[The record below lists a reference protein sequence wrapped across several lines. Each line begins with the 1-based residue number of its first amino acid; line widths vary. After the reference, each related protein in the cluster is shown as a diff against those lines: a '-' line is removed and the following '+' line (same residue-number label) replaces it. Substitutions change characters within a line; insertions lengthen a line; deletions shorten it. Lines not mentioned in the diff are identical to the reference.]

1 MVIWLRGMDMFY
13 VVAYDICDDRR
24 RTKVAKIL
32 EDFGDRAQ
40 YSVFEM
46 DLDCSERFDELR
58 RRLDGVINPAADG
71 VRAYFLCKACRD
83 KVMLLGRGQIYRD
96 EDVYVI

>member
-1 MVIWLRGMDMFY
+1 MFY

-40 YSVFEM
+40 YSVFDM
-46 DLDCSERFDELR
+46 DLDCPERFDELR
-58 RRLDGVINPAADG
+58 RRLDSVIDPAADG
-71 VRAYFLCKACRD
+71 VRAYFLCKSCRD
-83 KVMLLGRGQIYRD
+83 KVMLLGQGQIYRD

>member
-1 MVIWLRGMDMFY
+1 MFY
-13 VVAYDICDDRR
+13 VVAYDIGNDRR

-46 DLDCSERFDELR
+46 DLDHLERLGELR
-58 RRLDGVINPAADG
+58 RRLESAIDPATDG
-71 VRAYFLCKACRD
+71 VRMYFLCKGCRD
-83 KVMLLGRGQIYRD
+83 KATLLGQGQLYRD

>member
-1 MVIWLRGMDMFY
+1 MFY

-24 RTKVAKIL
+24 RVKVAKIL

-46 DLDCSERFDELR
+46 DLDCSERFDALCQ
-58 RRLDGVINPAADG
+58 RLDTVIDPAVDG
-71 VRAYFLCKACRD
+71 VRAYVLCMSCRE
-83 KVMLLGRGQIYRD
+83 KVVLLGRGQIYRD
-96 EDVYVI
+96 EDVYII

>member
-1 MVIWLRGMDMFY
+1 MDMFY

-24 RTKVAKIL
+24 RTKVAKVL

-46 DLDCSERFDELR
+46 DLDCAERFNALR
-58 RRLDGVINPAADG
+58 RRLDSVIDPATDG
-71 VRAYFLCKACRD
+71 VRAYFLCKSCRD
-83 KVMLLGRGQIYRD
+83 KVVLLGQGQIYRD
-96 EDVYVI
+96 EDVYII